1 MTAKNR
7 ILGTLAGTV
16 ILFLLGW
23 VFYGMLLMDFFSNNV
38 GSAGNVMRTDDQ
50 MVWWAL
56 ILGNM
61 FQAYLLVYVFSK
73 TNVGTFSGG
82 LKQGG
87 FIGLILGL
95 GFNLTMYATT
105 NMGTLTSSLVDPF
118 VSAAMMGIAGGVIGM
133 IAGKK

>member
-16 ILFLLGW
+16 VLFLLGW
-23 VFYGMLLMDFFSNNV
+23 VFYGMLLMDFFSSNV
-38 GSAGNVMRTDDQ
+38 GSAGNVMRSDEE

-61 FQAYLLVYVFSK
+61 LQAYLLVYVFSK
-73 TNVGTFSGG
+73 TNIGTFSGG

-87 FIGLILGL
+87 TIGFILSL
-95 GFNLTMYATT
+95 GFNLTMFATT
-105 NMGTLTSSLVDPF
+105 NISTLTSSLVDPF
-118 VSAAMMGIAGGVIGM
+118 VSAVMMGLAGGVIGL
-133 IAGKK
+133 IVGKK

>member
-1 MTAKNR
+1 MTTKNR

-16 ILFLLGW
+16 IFFLLGW
-23 VFYGMLLMDFFSNNV
+23 VFYGMLLMDFYAANT
-38 GSAGNVMRTDDQ
+38 GTAGNVMRTDED

-56 ILGNM
+56 IVGNM
-61 FQAYLLVYVFSK
+61 FQAYLLVYVFGK
-73 TNVGTFSGG
+73 TNVGTFAGG

-95 GFNLTMYATT
+95 GINLTMYATT
-105 NMGTLTSSLVDPF
+105 NMSSLTSALVDPF
-118 VSAAMMGIAGGVIGM
+118 VSAIMMGITGGVIGM